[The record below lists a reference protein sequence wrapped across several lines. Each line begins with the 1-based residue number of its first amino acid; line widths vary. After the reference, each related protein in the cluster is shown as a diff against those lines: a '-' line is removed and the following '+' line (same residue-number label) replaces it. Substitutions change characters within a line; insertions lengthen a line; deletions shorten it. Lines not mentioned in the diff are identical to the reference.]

1 MEELDILVK
10 RMIFENYGS
19 EKYYNSH
26 MDSTT
31 HTVPFLKYNE
41 PQKTG
46 TNTGLKNY
54 TDKHLTS
61 ILHQNRIKGLEIKTK
76 NGEWIGFDPSPSTF
90 IFLATDALQEGYKLA
105 SIELHSVLKMR

>member
-1 MEELDILVK
+1 
-10 RMIFENYGS
+10 MIFENYGA

-26 MDSTT
+26 MESTT
-31 HTVPFLKYNE
+31 HTVPFLNYDE

-46 TNTGLKNY
+46 TNTSLKNY
-54 TDKHLTS
+54 TDKHFTS

-90 IFLATDALQEGYKLA
+90 IFLAADALQVGYL
-105 SIELHSVLKMR
+105 